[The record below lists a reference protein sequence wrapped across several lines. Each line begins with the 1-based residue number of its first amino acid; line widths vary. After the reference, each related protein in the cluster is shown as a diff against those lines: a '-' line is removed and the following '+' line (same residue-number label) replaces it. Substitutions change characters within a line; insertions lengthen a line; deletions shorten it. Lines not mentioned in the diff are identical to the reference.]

1 MQGIDPTGTSK
12 DARIMDKRRHAA
24 SAMSLLS
31 SFGLYELVDSLLAE
45 GGVHRLG
52 NLLSL
57 DSICHE
63 YFDELNLWFEHTEE
77 PNKYKVCV
85 ANSGYQLYLRQRTHL
100 PFDPLDRL
108 FVTFSRPDPSLE
120 YPDPRLLSLHAV
132 CARVAHMSG
141 AAEAFD
147 KMDRDLEDVRVLAL
161 DGSSAY
167 LIDHLLTPL
176 EPIPGVA

>member
-1 MQGIDPTGTSK
+1 
-12 DARIMDKRRHAA
+12 
-24 SAMSLLS
+24 
-31 SFGLYELVDSLLAE
+31 
-45 GGVHRLG
+45 
-52 NLLSL
+52 
-57 DSICHE
+57 
-63 YFDELNLWFEHTEE
+63 
-77 PNKYKVCV
+77 
-85 ANSGYQLYLRQRTHL
+85 LRQRTHL

-147 KMDRDLEDVRVLAL
+147 KVDRDLEDVRVLAL